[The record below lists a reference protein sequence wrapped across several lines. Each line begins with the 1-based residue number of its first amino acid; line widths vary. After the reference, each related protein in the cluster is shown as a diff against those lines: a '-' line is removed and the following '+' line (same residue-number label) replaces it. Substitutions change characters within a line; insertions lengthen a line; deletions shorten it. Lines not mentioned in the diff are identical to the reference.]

1 MATVWSLIAYWIL
14 PIPLILFLL
23 LSLPLPRNMRRGVL
37 IFTQRVFDMPI
48 IGAFKALHVML
59 WITAVAFLGSARQAH
74 LIREAGK
81 GASWTT
87 PNMEISHLSKRW
99 RAERN
104 LWMCA
109 FAFSAWVFLTA
120 LYRETARRMDAES
133 RLADMERS
141 EFTATETQTR
151 EPSAQREVTSRAA
164 AAAADRRD
172 RDRTPASSPSKPA
185 AVGPAVVEGAS
196 TPGIQMQEL
205 KKDA

>member
-1 MATVWSLIAYWIL
+1 MAAWFVC
-14 PIPLILFLL
+14 
-23 LSLPLPRNMRRGVL
+23 
-37 IFTQRVFDMPI
+37 
-48 IGAFKALHVML
+48 
-59 WITAVAFLGSARQAH
+59 
-74 LIREAGK
+74 
-81 GASWTT
+81 
-87 PNMEISHLSKRW
+87 
-99 RAERN
+99 RA
-104 LWMCA
+104 
-109 FAFSAWVFLTA
+109 
-120 LYRETARRMDAES
+120 
-133 RLADMERS
+133 